1 MVLETKRDN
10 ACECT
15 LQSRVHR
22 TGMKWKWQ
30 KILLVVLVLVTA
42 GIEETFVEGLVGE
55 RRGLD
60 LRKTEEAY

>member
-1 MVLETKRDN
+1 
-10 ACECT
+10 
-15 LQSRVHR
+15 
-22 TGMKWKWQ
+22 MKWKWQ
-30 KILLVVLVLVTA
+30 KILLVVLVLVIA